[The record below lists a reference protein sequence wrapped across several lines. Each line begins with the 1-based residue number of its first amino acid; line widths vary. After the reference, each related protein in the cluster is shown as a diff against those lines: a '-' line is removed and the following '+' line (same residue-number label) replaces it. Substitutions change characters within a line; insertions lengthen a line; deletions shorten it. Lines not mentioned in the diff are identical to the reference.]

1 MKKVWE
7 QEVLLLLGCPALLI
21 SVNEV
26 ERLRKNGLLEII
38 AAHRTVADLDEL
50 LKRDKYY
57 QEEWPARS
65 GRWNDRGDGF
75 I

>member
-38 AAHRTVADLDEL
+38 AAHRTVADLVEL
-50 LKRDKYY
+50 IKKD
-57 QEEWPARS
+57 PVRS
-65 GRWNDRGDGF
+65 GGWF
-75 I
+75 YIT

>member
-38 AAHRTVADLDEL
+38 AAHRTVADLVEL
-50 LKRDKYY
+50 IKED
-57 QEEWPARS
+57 PVRS
-65 GRWNDRGDGF
+65 GGWNDRGDGF